1 MLESAT
7 SKQLWKIN
15 QLAWEYSELVE
26 QLRNK
31 GDLKLI
37 TQAFF
42 PMSKPIAIELIKSM
56 IIANEKI
63 AELVAME
70 KENENEQKTRE
81 SLS

>member
-37 TQAFF
+37 TEAYF
-42 PMSKPIAIELIKSM
+42 PITKPIAIEQIKSM
-56 IIANEKI
+56 IKTNQKL

-70 KENENEQKTRE
+70 KENENVKAE
-81 SLS
+81 S

>member
-1 MLESAT
+1 MLELAT

-15 QLAWEYSELVE
+15 QLAFEYAQLVE

-37 TQAFF
+37 TEAYF
-42 PMSKPIAIELIKSM
+42 PITKTIAIDVIKKM
-56 IIANEKI
+56 IETNKKL

-70 KENENEQKTRE
+70 KENQNVDA
-81 SLS
+81 

>member
-1 MLESAT
+1 MFESAT

-31 GDLKLI
+31 EDLKLI

-42 PMSKPIAIELIKSM
+42 PMSKRIAIELIKSM

-63 AELVAME
+63 VELVAME
-70 KENENEQKTRE
+70 KENENVKAE
-81 SLS
+81 S

>member
-37 TQAFF
+37 TEAYF
-42 PMSKPIAIELIKSM
+42 PITKSIAIDVIKKM
-56 IIANEKI
+56 IKTNEKLV
-63 AELVAME
+63 ELVAME
-70 KENENEQKTRE
+70 KENENVNA
-81 SLS
+81 

>member
-70 KENENEQKTRE
+70 KENENVKVE
-81 SLS
+81 S

>member
-15 QLAWEYSELVE
+15 QLAFEYAQLVE

-37 TQAFF
+37 TEAYF
-42 PMSKPIAIELIKSM
+42 PITKTIAIDVIKKM
-56 IIANEKI
+56 IETNEKL
-63 AELVAME
+63 AELVQLEQDHAKEME
-70 KENENEQKTRE
+70 QSNVND
-81 SLS
+81 

>member
-63 AELVAME
+63 AELIEME
-70 KENENEQKTRE
+70 KENENVKAE
-81 SLS
+81 S